1 MKDLISIGAAA
12 SIDRFLL
19 DNTRSVK
26 VHGVEAELE
35 QRWQAGQRL
44 RLVAGKRR
52 AASSVDGTLSNS
64 PRHLLSKCSGLT
76 R

>member
-1 MKDLISIGAAA
+1 MSAAA

-44 RLVAGKRR
+44 RLVYGWQKGARLFRGWH
-52 AASSVDGTLSNS
+52 AEQLAPPFAQSAVV
-64 PRHLLSKCSGLT
+64 
-76 R
+76 